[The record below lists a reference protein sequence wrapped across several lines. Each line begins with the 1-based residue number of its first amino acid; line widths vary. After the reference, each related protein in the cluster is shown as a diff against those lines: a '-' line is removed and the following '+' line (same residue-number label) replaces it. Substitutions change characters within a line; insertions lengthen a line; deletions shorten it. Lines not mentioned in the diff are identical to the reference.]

1 MQMSSNDRQVRQ
13 RRVFHIPGYDPIHP
27 RRYRELYRTESAV
40 QAQISGYDIAIR
52 AQPTDESF
60 NWAVDARID
69 GAAVATQIDVMV
81 WSDIVRQSMA
91 QSIPATYWQLAKTTW
106 IYLRT
111 GTLRRLMMMRKGPVI
126 AALYPV
132 GMLLLQLF
140 FALWLGWF
148 LGSLLQSGILAGLGA
163 VGWTEGLVFSVL
175 AGIGQL
181 LKYAIF
187 GGVTYVLLQWFK
199 SKDNKLFAYYLMH
212 DYAFSAQNRGA
223 NPAALEARMKE
234 FADKIAG
241 ALQSDVDEVLV
252 VGHSSGAHLAI
263 SIIADLIRDG
273 RVPPEGPKL
282 AFLSLG
288 QVVPMVSFLPKARR
302 LRGDLAFLA
311 TQDSLPWIDV
321 TAPGDGCC
329 FALCDPVAVSG
340 VTPPG
345 KIWPLVM
352 SAAFTQSLSPPRWKA
367 LRWRFF
373 RLHFQYLCAF
383 DQPKDYDY
391 FQITAGPVLL
401 ADRYK
406 DRPQSKSRIDI
417 AVSKYTSI
425 LP

>member
-1 MQMSSNDRQVRQ
+1 MSSEIRQVRQ

-27 RRYRELYRTESAV
+27 RRYRELYRTESAA
-40 QAQISGYDIAIR
+40 QAQISGYEIALR
-52 AQPTDESF
+52 AQPSEDTF
-60 NWAVDARID
+60 NWAVTAQID
-69 GAAVATQIDVMV
+69 GAVVDARVDVLV
-81 WSDIVRQSMA
+81 WSDIVRDSMA
-91 QSIPATYWQLAKTTW
+91 QTIPATYWQLAKTTW
-106 IYLRT
+106 IYLKT
-111 GTLRRLMMMRKGPVI
+111 GTLRRLMWMRKGPVI

-140 FALWLGWF
+140 AALWLGFF
-148 LGSLLQSGILAGLGA
+148 LGDLVLGGILAGLGA
-163 VGWTEGLVFSVL
+163 LGWTEGFVASTVM
-175 AGIGQL
+175 GIGQL
-181 LKYAIF
+181 LKYAIIC
-187 GGVTYVLLQWFK
+187 GVTFVLLRWFK

-212 DYAFSAQNRGA
+212 DYAFSAQHWGA
-223 NPAALEARMKE
+223 NPPALDARMQA
-234 FADKIAG
+234 FADDIAA

-263 SIIADLIRDG
+263 SILADLIRDG
-273 RVPPEGPKL
+273 RVPDAGPKL

-311 TQDSLPWIDV
+311 TQEKITWVDV

-345 KIWPLVM
+345 KLWPLVM
-352 SAAFTQSLSPPRWKA
+352 SASFTQSLSAPRWKA

-391 FQITAGPVLL
+391 FQITAGPMLL
-401 ADRYK
+401 ADRYR
-406 DRPQSKSRIDI
+406 DRPQSKSRIDV
-417 AVSKYTSI
+417 AVSKHTSI